1 MNVHRN
7 LAFLAVLALGLPLA
21 IPPLAAAQTP
31 ARPAAEA
38 PEPPPPPEQYD
49 PPDLPGAEVDELE
62 PEVTITTR
70 GTEIHEEYRLNGQ
83 LYMVKVIPARGA
95 PYYLIYDETG
105 RARRSD
111 LEPEIMVPNWVIKR
125 F

>member
-1 MNVHRN
+1 MNATAPV
-7 LAFLAVLALGLPLA
+7 LAVAALLGLLALPV
-21 IPPLAAAQTP
+21 AAVAAERP
-31 ARPAAEA
+31 ARAPAAA

-49 PPDLPGAEVDELE
+49 PPDLPGADIDELE

-95 PYYLIYDETG
+95 PYYLIYDEVG

>member
-1 MNVHRN
+1 M
-7 LAFLAVLALGLPLA
+7 LLLGG
-21 IPPLAAAQTP
+21 LAAAP
-31 ARPAAEA
+31 PLPGAERPAPPPAA
-38 PEPPPPPEQYD
+38 VPEPPPPPEQYD

-83 LYMVKVIPARGA
+83 LYMVKVTPAKGR
-95 PYYLIYDETG
+95 PYYLIYDEVG

-111 LEPEIMVPNWVIKR
+111 LEPDIMVPNWVIKR